1 MKIRLQKRIERV
13 LWAAAAVLILLT
25 VLRLATMN
33 RTPAV
38 SLAAVETAEATQT
51 KAAGSL
57 NINAATAEE
66 LEALPGIGPALAE
79 RIIAWR
85 EENGPFTGEE
95 DVLDVQGI
103 GQATY
108 EKIAPYINFGER

>member
-1 MKIRLQKRIERV
+1 MEAV

-25 VLRLATMN
+25 VLRLTAMS
-33 RTPAV
+33 RAPAV
-38 SLAAVETAEATQT
+38 SLSMADTAEAQT
-51 KAAGSL
+51 YETAAL
-57 NINAATAEE
+57 LDINTATAEE
-66 LEALPGIGPALAE
+66 LEALPGIGPVLAE

-85 EENGPFTGEE
+85 EENGPFTSQE

-108 EKIAPYINFGER
+108 EKIEPYINFG